1 MKRLADVRF
10 IRRPKTTDAREP
22 LILNFGDPVTV
33 RLTRELE
40 DRKRRLRGG
49 EHIPAGL

>member
-10 IRRPKTTDAREP
+10 IRRSKSSERREP
-22 LILNFGDPVTV
+22 LILHYGDPVTV

-40 DRKRRLRGG
+40 DRKRYLRGG
-49 EHIPAGL
+49 EHRPVGL